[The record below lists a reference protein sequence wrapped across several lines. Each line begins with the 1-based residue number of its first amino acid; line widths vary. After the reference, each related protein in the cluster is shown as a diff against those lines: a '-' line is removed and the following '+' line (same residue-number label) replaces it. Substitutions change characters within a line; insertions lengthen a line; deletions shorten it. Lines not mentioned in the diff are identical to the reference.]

1 MVGTHFKVLVFL
13 TITLN
18 VSACAHHTV
27 VVKCD
32 GKLEPINVP
41 EPKSAETKRDPSQA
55 LRTP

>member
-1 MVGTHFKVLVFL
+1 MVGTQFKVLVLL
-13 TITLN
+13 TITLY

-41 EPKSAETKRDPSQA
+41 EPKSAEIKPDPSKA
-55 LRTP
+55 PHPP